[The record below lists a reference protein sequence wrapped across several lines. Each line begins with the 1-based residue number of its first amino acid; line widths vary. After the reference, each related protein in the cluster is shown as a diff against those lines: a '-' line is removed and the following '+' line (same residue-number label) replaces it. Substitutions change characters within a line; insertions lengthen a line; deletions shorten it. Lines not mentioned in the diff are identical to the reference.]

1 MEIQHEHLIA
11 TGEFFIRDEQQRKVA
26 VMTYAMADDKTMVIE
41 HTIVEEALEG
51 HGIARKLVDAGV
63 QFAREK
69 GYKII
74 PQCPYA
80 SSVFKKVPEYKDV
93 IAS

>member
-1 MEIQHEHLIA
+1 MQIQHEHLVSR
-11 TGEFFIRDEQQRKVA
+11 GEFFLRDEQLRKIA
-26 VMTYAMADDKTMVIE
+26 VLTYTMSGNDMVIE

-51 HGIARKLVDAGV
+51 QGIGRKLVDAAV
-63 QFAREK
+63 LYAREK

-80 SSVFKKVPEYKDV
+80 AAVIKKTPEYQD
-93 IAS
+93 ILAS